1 MSEPWDGLKEKA
13 RAVATNAYA
22 PYSVYHVGA
31 ALLANDGQIYAG
43 CNVENISYGLT
54 ICAERSALAAMVA
67 GGGVSWSALVIAT
80 EDGGA
85 PCGMCLQSLQ
95 EFCEDPETCRILCVG
110 SGVERS
116 YTLAELLPHGFSS
129 EKVKREL

>member
-1 MSEPWDGLKEKA
+1 MSEGWDELKAKA
-13 RAVATNAYA
+13 QQVGANAYA

-54 ICAERSALAAMVA
+54 ICAERAALAAMVA
-67 GGGVSWSALVIAT
+67 GGGVSWSELVVAT

-85 PCGMCLQSLQ
+85 PCGMCLQSLL
-95 EFCEDPETCRILCVG
+95 EFCDDPSKARILCVG

-129 EKVKREL
+129 EKVKRDS